1 MPVCQ
6 DRFLGKP
13 KKTVETARVV
23 EVSPEVEGT
32 KGKAAEKGQE
42 GFEAQLAAL
51 LDSQKALQDQI
62 AALKAAF

>member
-1 MPVCQ
+1 MCQ
-6 DRFLGKP
+6 DKFLGKP
-13 KKTVETARVV
+13 KKAVEAARVV
-23 EVSPEVEGT
+23 EVSPEVEGG
-32 KGKAAEKGQE
+32 KGKATEKSQD

>member
-1 MPVCQ
+1 M
-6 DRFLGKP
+6 
-13 KKTVETARVV
+13 V
-23 EVSPEVEGT
+23 EVFPEVEGA